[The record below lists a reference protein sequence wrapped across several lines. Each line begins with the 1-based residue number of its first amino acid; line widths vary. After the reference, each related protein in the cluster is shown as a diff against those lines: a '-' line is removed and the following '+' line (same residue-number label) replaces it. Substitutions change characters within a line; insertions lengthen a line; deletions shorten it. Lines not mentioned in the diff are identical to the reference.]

1 MVQQTAE
8 KTKQDAENV
17 FKSASDCCANA
28 FESAMRFGQDAIKGF
43 AGIFDPI
50 GGRAPGFDRIEHMA
64 IDGVELIRKNAE
76 QTQVFFDAACRNN
89 MDMIRKSC
97 EAGKAEDKD
106 AFARAR
112 DAWQSAIDAM
122 RGNVDA
128 AAKTTSK
135 AIEHFSDFVGKNIQ
149 PAIKK
154 PVK

>member
-1 MVQQTAE
+1 MVQQNTE
-8 KTKQDAENV
+8 RTKQDTENM
-17 FKSASDCCANA
+17 FKSVSDICMNA
-28 FESAMRFGQDAIKGF
+28 FESGMRFGQDAMKGF
-43 AGIFDPI
+43 AGMFDVN
-50 GGRAPGFDRIEHMA
+50 GGRAPGIERIEHMA

-76 QTQVFFDAACRNN
+76 QTQVFFDSACRNN
-89 MDMIRKSC
+89 MDMIRKTC
-97 EAGKAEDKD
+97 EAGKVEETD

-149 PAIKK
+149 PGIKK
-154 PVK
+154 PAK